1 MNRSSI
7 ALGVFL
13 GCAVLAGSVS
23 AAPLASGEQQ
33 RRSDLVVQIVEKW
46 GSHVEGAYS
55 RSSEAWGKDMVPLL
69 MKVPMD
75 SLQRAADAR
84 TFDGMNDALLAK
96 AAPVPTMPRVGL
108 LNSAR
113 VSGANA
119 APAVKN
125 EDSTEALGDAASDL
139 VYVPVAPCRLLD
151 TRVAGGQIGANSSRS
166 FDVAAATDYTAQ
178 GGAATNCNIGNVSGI
193 ASAVVNFTVVG
204 PAYGGFVTAHA
215 FGTTLPLAATVN
227 YATGEI
233 RGNLSIV
240 PLDADSAGND
250 ITVFTFAPTQLVADV
265 VGYFIAPQ
273 ASALTCTSTF
283 ATRNVAA
290 NAIFDFA
297 TPACPASYALTG
309 AGCRTPGFNEASW
322 SINGLFSPGGGNPTT
337 GYCSGLNLTSGVIT
351 VEGTAQCCRVPGR

>member
-23 AAPLASGEQQ
+23 AAPIASGEQQ

-46 GSHVEGAYS
+46 GSHVEGVYS

-96 AAPVPTMPRVGL
+96 TAPVPVMPRVGL
-108 LNSAR
+108 VSSR
-113 VSGANA
+113 VSGGPA
-119 APAVKN
+119 APAAKN
-125 EDSTEALGDAASDL
+125 EDSTQALGDAASDL

-151 TRVAGGQIGANSSRS
+151 TRVAGGPIAATSSRS
-166 FDVAAATDYTAQ
+166 FNVTAASDYVAQ
-178 GGAATNCNIGNVSGI
+178 GGAATNCNVGNVSGV

-204 PAYGGFVTAHA
+204 PTTAGFVTAHA

-227 YATGEI
+227 YAAGEI

-240 PLDADSAGND
+240 PLDADSAGDD
-250 ITVFTFAPTQLVADV
+250 ITVYTYAQSQLVADV

-273 ASALTCTSTF
+273 ASALSCTSTF
-283 ATRNVAA
+283 VTQNIAA
-290 NAIFDFA
+290 NSPFNFAI
-297 TPACPASYALTG
+297 PSCPATYAVTG
-309 AGCRTPGFNEASW
+309 AGCRTPGLNEANW
-322 SINGLFSPGGGNPTT
+322 AINGLYRNGATIET
-337 GYCSGLNLTSGVIT
+337 YCSGLNTTAGVIT